1 MAFSQAFFYAAGLH
15 ILFWFIVPT
24 APFFYDYYCTSTHST
39 LFVLLMLLLAI
50 CFLAYFKDLL
60 FGLPLFSGSG
70 FLSSSF
76 FFFFLGGGGGGGLF
90 EEFLLLLFMFLLL
103 PQYQSLHFCFFLEIL
118 LEACCD
124 LVEPVMGHSPLL
136 WTATSLSYVNFIY
149 VWTHYRAYCCL
160 CF

>member
-1 MAFSQAFFYAAGLH
+1 M
-15 ILFWFIVPT
+15 
-24 APFFYDYYCTSTHST
+24 
-39 LFVLLMLLLAI
+39 
-50 CFLAYFKDLL
+50 YFKDLL

-70 FLSSSF
+70 FLSSW
-76 FFFFLGGGGGGGLF
+76 GGGGGGGLF
-90 EEFLLLLFMFLLL
+90 EEFLLLLFMDLLL
-103 PQYQSLHFCFFLEIL
+103 PQDQSLCFCFFLELL

-124 LVEPVMGHSPLL
+124 LVEPVTGHSPLL